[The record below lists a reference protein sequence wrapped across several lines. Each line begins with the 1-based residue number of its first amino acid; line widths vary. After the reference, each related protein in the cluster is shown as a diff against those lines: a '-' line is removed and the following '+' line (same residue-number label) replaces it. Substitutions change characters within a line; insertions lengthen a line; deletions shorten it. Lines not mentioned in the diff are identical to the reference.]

1 MWTRSSEKPY
11 EFINIWQ
18 KIIESKIEKK
28 HHVAIVFKLSS
39 RCADCYSTDQFWL
52 LPHFKSISGLAAFI
66 RQKKD
71 VNGKRLIL
79 LAILSSV

>member
-28 HHVAIVFKLSS
+28 HRVAIVFKLSS
-39 RCADCYSTDQFWL
+39 RRTDCYSTDQFWL

-66 RQKKD
+66 RQKKEE
-71 VNGKRLIL
+71 GKRLIL